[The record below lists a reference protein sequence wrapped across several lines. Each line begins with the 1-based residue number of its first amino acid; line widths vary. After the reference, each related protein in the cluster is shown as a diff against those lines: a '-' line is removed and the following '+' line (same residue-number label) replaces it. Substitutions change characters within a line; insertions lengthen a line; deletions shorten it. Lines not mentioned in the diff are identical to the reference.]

1 MKKRMLALIL
11 ILALC
16 LSLAPTVLAAE
27 PARNPKDAETMELN
41 DTLVFIP
48 AETHKFYYYKFEA
61 PYTGFFNLTFSANG
75 NDISVHE
82 LFSDVYNSLEDVVNT
97 SVWVFGGNKYDQD
110 KAISDTNLEKLTL
123 TPGKTYYLQLK
134 ALTSSVFYLK
144 NTFTCAHINTTEA
157 LISEATCAEEGV
169 TEIYCNDCN
178 ELVETKKS
186 GKLDHTWSDWETT
199 QEPTCGEAGIRTRTC
214 EVCGQED
221 TASIPKGGE
230 HSYGDWIITKQPTA
244 TKTGTET
251 QTCFVCGKQKTRSV
265 PALGITDPEPAKDP
279 EPSEDPE
286 PSKQPDPPEIQEPT
300 KDNEITVTKVNSS
313 APTVIVLVVPAFA
326 DVSSNSWYQSA
337 VTYAYS
343 LGLMVG
349 TSDTSFNPM
358 GNLSLAEAITMA
370 VRVRNNYDG
379 GSNSDFSSSGEWYR
393 PYVDYA
399 IQKNIISEDDFSD
412 YTRTATRAEMAYIF
426 ARALP
431 SEGLTQINTV
441 TSLPDVAMTDPYG
454 PEIYQLYRAGVLT
467 GTDSSGTF
475 HPNSSITRSETAA
488 IITRMILTSERKN
501 LDLQ

>member
-1 MKKRMLALIL
+1 MKERMLALFL
-11 ILALC
+11 VLVLC

-61 PYTGFFNLTFSANG
+61 PYTSFFNLTFSAKN
-75 NDISVHE
+75 NDLPYHAVFCRIYSG
-82 LFSDVYNSLEDVVNT
+82 LENVIQPYV
-97 SVWVFGGNKYDQD
+97 SRYWYYDNHALSGTD
-110 KAISDTNLEKLTL
+110 LASLTL
-123 TPGKTYYLQLK
+123 TPGKTYYLQLY
-134 ALTSSVFYLK
+134 ADTSSVFYLK
-144 NTFTCAHINTTEA
+144 NTFTCAHINTTETLA
-157 LISEATCAEEGV
+157 SEATCAEEGV

-178 ELVETKKS
+178 ELVETKKTA
-186 GKLDHTWSDWETT
+186 KLDHTWSDWETT

-230 HSYGDWIITKQPTA
+230 HSYGDWIVTKQPTA

-251 QTCFVCGKQKTRSV
+251 QTCSVCGKQKTRSV
-265 PALGITDPEPAKDP
+265 PAIGIIDPELSGDP
-279 EPSEDPE
+279 ES
-286 PSKQPDPPEIQEPT
+286 SKQPDPIEIQEPT

-313 APTVIVLVVPAFA
+313 MPTVIVLVVPTFA
-326 DVSSNSWYQSA
+326 DVSSDSWYQSA

-349 TSDTSFNPM
+349 ISDTSFNPM

-431 SEGLTQINTV
+431 SEGLAPINTV

-454 PEIYQLYRAGVLT
+454 SEIYQLYRAGVLT

-501 LDLQ
+501 LALQ

>member
-1 MKKRMLALIL
+1 MKERMLALFL
-11 ILALC
+11 VLVLC

-61 PYTGFFNLTFSANG
+61 PYTSFFNLTFSAKN
-75 NDISVHE
+75 NDLPYHAVFCRIYSG
-82 LFSDVYNSLEDVVNT
+82 LENVIQPYV
-97 SVWVFGGNKYDQD
+97 SRYWYYDNHALSGTD
-110 KAISDTNLEKLTL
+110 LASLTL
-123 TPGKTYYLQLK
+123 TPGKTYYLQLY
-134 ALTSSVFYLK
+134 ADTSSVFYLK
-144 NTFTCAHINTTEA
+144 NTFTCAHINTTETLA
-157 LISEATCAEEGV
+157 SEATCAEEGV

-178 ELVETKKS
+178 ELVETKKTA
-186 GKLDHTWSDWETT
+186 KLDHTWSDWETT

-221 TASIPKGGE
+221 TASIPQRAESILMGIG
-230 HSYGDWIITKQPTA
+230 SLPNNLLP
-244 TKTGTET
+244 
-251 QTCFVCGKQKTRSV
+251 QKPAQRHR
-265 PALGITDPEPAKDP
+265 PALFAANKRPVLSPPLASSTLSFLRILNPLN
-279 EPSEDPE
+279 SLILLR
-286 PSKQPDPPEIQEPT
+286 SK
-300 KDNEITVTKVNSS
+300 
-313 APTVIVLVVPAFA
+313 PTVIVLVVPTFA
-326 DVSSNSWYQSA
+326 DVSSDSWYQSA

-349 TSDTSFNPM
+349 ISDTSFNPM

-431 SEGLTQINTV
+431 SEGLAPINTV

-454 PEIYQLYRAGVLT
+454 SEIYQLYRAGVLT

-501 LDLQ
+501 LALQ